1 MKQQFFKKVSMLLI
15 VGVALSGC
23 AAIEKSNATDTEKM
37 LAAAG
42 FNMKLA
48 DTPEKMAHV
57 KSMQQREVVSHIKNG
72 SVYYAY
78 ADAKFCKCLYM
89 GNEKNYQEYEKLSI
103 QQDTAEMNR
112 EASEN
117 WGAWGGWNNGRGRPV
132 Y

>member
-117 WGAWGGWNNGRGRPV
+117 WGAWGGWNNGWGRPV